1 MDIQKRVAA
10 IHDIS
15 GFGKCALTVA
25 LPVISAAGIETSVIP
40 TAVLSTHTGGISG
53 FTYRDLTD
61 DMPKII
67 EHWKSLGLTFNAI
80 YSGYLG
86 SQAQIDI
93 VGQFIDSFRTENCF
107 ALVDPAMA
115 DNGKLYTGFTPEFA
129 KHMGTL
135 CAKADIIVPNMTEA
149 SFMLGIDYV
158 EEGVDEAYV
167 EDILKRL
174 NALGATNVVL
184 TGVSFDKDK
193 IGFALYESEIDK
205 ISYYF
210 NDRIDAKFHGTGDI
224 FSSVCIG
231 GVMRGISL
239 YDSLKLAA
247 DYTREC
253 IRITMDD
260 KEKHWY
266 GVKFEEAI
274 PYLLKELEK
283 YTK

>member
-1 MDIQKRVAA
+1 MKRIVTIQ
-10 IHDIS
+10 DIS
-15 GFGKCALTVA
+15 CFGKCSLTVA
-25 LPVISAAGIETSVIP
+25 LPIISAMGIETAILP
-40 TAVLSTHTGGISG
+40 TAVLSTHTGGFKN
-53 FTYRDLTD
+53 FTFHDLSD
-61 DMPKII
+61 DIPKIFD
-67 EHWKSLGLTFNAI
+67 HWKSEKIDFDSI
-80 YSGYLG
+80 YTGYLG
-86 SQAQIDI
+86 SFSQID
-93 VGQFIDSFRTENCF
+93 QMKEFIDKKPQSTLAF
-107 ALVDPAMA
+107 VDPAMA

-149 SFMLGIDYV
+149 SFMLGIDYI